1 VRGRS
6 TAAIR
11 ARLRQ
16 SAHPRVE
23 GPEFFSN
30 PHIPVHHESVLA
42 STLHRKRMT
51 RPTSRVFKPLRK
63 IGAGRCFPVCV
74 CVDAPAPRCALRPQP
89 TCIIG
94 RAPAF
99 EVARAAAPAA
109 RAIAALPQ
117 RLQSLRLFC
126 LSIAGIAARDNARP
140 DGRFSA
146 SNWSETLVRGSP
158 SLTPSA

>member
-6 TAAIR
+6 TAAIP

-89 TCIIG
+89 TCIIA

-99 EVARAAAPAA
+99 EAAKAAA
-109 RAIAALPQ
+109 RAIASFATTITIAPPLLFAHCRYRCTRQ
-117 RLQSLRLFC
+117 RATRGQIQRQQLFGNPGARL
-126 LSIAGIAARDNARP
+126 A
-140 DGRFSA
+140 
-146 SNWSETLVRGSP
+146 
-158 SLTPSA
+158 